1 MDTLGES
8 NNDKMGFFKYVF
20 NFDDDNKNMLLNLFQ
35 YSFISVPFI
44 VLILKLMNYYT
55 PEEDDTKGTLEI
67 LFEIITSISV
77 ILFSIWFV
85 NKIIRYIPTYSKT
98 AYVEF
103 NEINFIIPL
112 FIVLFTMQTKLGAKI
127 NVLVE
132 RLVDLYDGKTNLKD
146 DAKKK
151 TDYKTTQPIS
161 PSPGHQPSQAD
172 FLNQQQAQHAQQA
185 QQANNVNSNNYVN
198 TAHTQQQ
205 PHNFNNDFQGP
216 NNPLMNAAEPMAANE
231 GTGGMFGGS
240 LF

>member
-55 PEEDDTKGTLEI
+55 PEEEDTKGTLEI
-67 LFEIITSISV
+67 LFEIVTSISI
-77 ILFSIWFV
+77 ILFSIWFI

-127 NVLVE
+127 NILVE
-132 RLVDLYDGKTNLKD
+132 RLVDLYDGKTNLKEN
-146 DAKKK
+146 AKKK
-151 TDYKTTQPIS
+151 NDYKTTQPIS
-161 PSPGHQPSQAD
+161 QVPGHQPSQAD
-172 FLNQQQAQHAQQA
+172 FLNQQQMQQA
-185 QQANNVNSNNYVN
+185 TNVTSNQFVN
-198 TAHTQQQ
+198 TAHSQQ
-205 PHNFNNDFQGP
+205 PQQNFNNAFQGP
-216 NNPLMNAAEPMAANE
+216 NNPLINAAEPMAANE
-231 GTGGMFGGS
+231 ATGGMFGGS